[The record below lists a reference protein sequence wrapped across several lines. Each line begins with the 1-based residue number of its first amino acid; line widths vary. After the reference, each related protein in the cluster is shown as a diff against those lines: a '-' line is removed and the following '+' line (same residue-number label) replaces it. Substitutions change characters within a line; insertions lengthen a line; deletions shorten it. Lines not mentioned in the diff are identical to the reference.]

1 MENEEKTD
9 LERVAEAVTPAVKAL
24 AAVAAE
30 AWKMAEALHHYL
42 EDLENKKLY
51 GITQEEIDPEAEQRA
66 LMEAIER
73 IRSIAEEADEEMPLL
88 PERKIQRP
96 PKHLGPVNKTNY
108 RANRPPRRARS
119 SCRIIK
125 R

>member
-1 MENEEKTD
+1 VENEEKTN
-9 LERVAEAVTPAVKAL
+9 LERAAEAVSPAVKRL
-24 AAVAAE
+24 AAVAVE
-30 AWKMAEALHHYL
+30 AWKMAEEMRCYL
-42 EDLENKKLY
+42 EALENEKLY
-51 GITQEEIDPEAEQRA
+51 GITQEEIDLEAEQRA

-73 IRSIAEEADEEMPLL
+73 IRAIAEEADEEMPLL

-96 PKHLGPVNKTNY
+96 PKRLGPVNKPNY

-119 SCRIIK
+119 SCRVIK